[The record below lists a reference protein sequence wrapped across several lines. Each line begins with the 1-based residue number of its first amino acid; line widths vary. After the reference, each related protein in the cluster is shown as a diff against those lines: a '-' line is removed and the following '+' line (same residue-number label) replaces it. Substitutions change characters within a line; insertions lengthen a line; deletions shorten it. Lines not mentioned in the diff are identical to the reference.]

1 MVVNDVL
8 AGPKTPYWACSTC
21 GSTSNW
27 ASRIVCRCGKACS
40 YKVLSA
46 ALAADKAQKAYP
58 AVVSPKKA
66 AGAWSDD
73 ARSLRAQLE
82 EQRKQMAMLRGEN
95 KRLASGRAEA
105 GPAGAEDDCD
115 EEASVENMVRAK
127 DALAKVLPDS
137 PEVKSLEQRIEEAR
151 RRRTQCKPLHTQTL
165 LAEKHL
171 EKKRKQLD
179 AATKSVEELQEQLQQ
194 AGEECDVDRAA
205 VIAAEAD
212 VNALHK
218 RALVQLNGS
227 VPAATAE
234 CKEAFDKVISSLPE
248 QVVQAP
254 ENKKKLEE
262 LEAAL
267 SSVLKAARQSCQ
279 KSEAEV
285 AEAAGAKPA
294 STPSA
299 PEPVPMDEDDQLE
312 LNSIYDEYC
321 CCCC

>member
-1 MVVNDVL
+1 
-8 AGPKTPYWACSTC
+8 
-21 GSTSNW
+21 
-27 ASRIVCRCGKACS
+27 
-40 YKVLSA
+40 VLSA

-267 SSVLKAARQSCQ
+267 SSVLEAARHSCQ
-279 KSEAEV
+279 KSETEV
-285 AEAAGAKPA
+285 AEAVAAKPA
-294 STPSA
+294 STT
-299 PEPVPMDEDDQLE
+299 EPVPMDMDAEDEREISD
-312 LNSIYDEYC
+312 IYDDFLTAAAATESGGDSASYSKDALLKRLGKMSEGLAAKRVRLGNSC
-321 CCCC
+321 G